1 MPIEIRELVIKTEIV
16 ANAKNNQ
23 PANKTKELQL
33 LKRQLM
39 AELKRL
45 MARQQSNNLNNR

>member
-16 ANAKNNQ
+16 ANGQNNQ
-23 PANKTKELQL
+23 QTMRGKELQL

-39 AELKRL
+39 AEVKRL
-45 MARQQSNNLNNR
+45 MAMQQSNNLYNR

>member
-16 ANAKNNQ
+16 ANTKNSQ
-23 PANKTKELQL
+23 SATKGKELQL

-45 MARQQSNNLNNR
+45 MARQQSNNLYNR

>member
-16 ANAKNNQ
+16 ANAKKNQ
-23 PANKTKELQL
+23 SAIGGKELQL

-39 AELKRL
+39 AEVKRM
-45 MARQQSNNLNNR
+45 MAMQQSNNLYNR